1 MYSVV
6 KTMDA
11 RAAAPRGFA
20 CCLLIALLILP
31 PENSSQIARD
41 YERAMA
47 DFHEGGYSSA
57 AELFGKVEVA
67 SPGATEALLFEGKC
81 LFHLEKYHEAGRS
94 LRMYGWL
101 SRTSDDSLHMF
112 GL

>member
-6 KTMDA
+6 KRMDA
-11 RAAAPRGFA
+11 RATDPRGFA

-31 PENSSQIARD
+31 PENSSQTAKD

-47 DFHEGGYSSA
+47 DFHEGDYSSA
-57 AELFGKVEVA
+57 AELFGKVDVA

-81 LFHLEKYHEAGRS
+81 LIHPSGEVSGGRKS
-94 LRMYGWL
+94 LAQLRGA
-101 SRTSDDSLHMF
+101 SSQF
-112 GL
+112 G